1 MNNSIP
7 FDQIQLPTERLL
19 LRPLLPSDAQALF
32 EVFSDAKVMRY
43 WSGAAWNSIDQA
55 RDKIAQ
61 YSKAL
66 IENESIGLGII
77 HSQTNVVIGSCSLFH
92 LDTQCRRAEIGY
104 GMVSTSWG
112 NGYMHEALTALIN
125 FGFEAQDL
133 NRIEADIDPRNE
145 ASLRSVERLGFVRE
159 GHLRE
164 RWIVEGE
171 ISDSSIYGLLRRDW
185 LANLRQTTSPA

>member
-19 LRPLLPSDAQALF
+19 LRPLHPSDAKALF
-32 EVFSDAKVMRY
+32 EVFSDDKVMRY
-43 WSGAAWNSIDQA
+43 WSGAAWTSIDQA
-55 RDKIAQ
+55 HEKIDR
-61 YSKAL
+61 YRKSL
-66 IENESIGLGII
+66 RENEALSLGII
-77 HSQTNVVIGSCSLFH
+77 NSQTKLAIGSCSLFH

-112 NGYMHEALTALIN
+112 KGYMHEALTALIN
-125 FGFEAQDL
+125 FSFEALDL

-145 ASLRSVERLGFVRE
+145 ASLRSIERLGFIRE

-185 LANLRQTTSPA
+185 LANLRQTTSTP

>member
-7 FDQIQLPTERLL
+7 FDQIQLPTKRLL
-19 LRPLLPSDAQALF
+19 LRPLLPSDAKALF
-32 EVFSDAKVMRY
+32 EVFSDDKVMRY
-43 WSGAAWNSIDQA
+43 WSGAAWTSIDQA
-55 RDKIAQ
+55 HEKIDR
-61 YSKAL
+61 YRKSL
-66 IENESIGLGII
+66 RENEALSLGII
-77 HSQTNVVIGSCSLFH
+77 NSQTKLVIGSCSLFH

-112 NGYMHEALTALIN
+112 KGYMHEALTALIN
-125 FGFEAQDL
+125 FSFEALDL

-145 ASLRSVERLGFVRE
+145 ASLRSIERLGFIRE

-185 LANLRQTTSPA
+185 LANLRQTTSTP